1 MPGNNSS
8 PDVSRVTRLARI
20 SSRTVRP
27 RRGESAQGLLRSS
40 PKVRGSMLCDFTK
53 LPRLEGPGTVPG
65 FLIAERDGGRAP
77 GQARQIRDRAQPARA
92 GPQCGLT
99 NAVNDLP
106 SHAVCP
112 TTAAACALRPSGHPT
127 PEGATHD
134 EDPLPGRG

>member
-8 PDVSRVTRLARI
+8 PDVSRITRLARI

-53 LPRLEGPGTVPG
+53 LPRLEGPGAVPG

-77 GQARQIRDRAQPARA
+77 GQ

-134 EDPLPGRG
+134 EDPLPGRGARGHGLCR